1 MEFFDSIIEQYR
13 EVENTVAMM
22 LMEIHKK
29 ITEME
34 KLKMNETEMK
44 KETSG
49 LHNEIYVPFAAYE
62 MQEERHHESLEAQEA
77 RNMEERQ
84 KLMDRHDAEL
94 DKVRKHYQRIV
105 LAVSVALTTMIVGIF
120 AFAFYFLSNYTFATV
135 SQDGDGLNN
144 YINQSSEVQV
154 DYGAEDYRD
163 KLSEFDQE
171 TEGSLDK

>member
-1 MEFFDSIIEQYR
+1 MELFDNIIEQYR

-49 LHNEIYVPFAAYE
+49 LHNDIYVPFAAYE
-62 MQEERHHESLEAQEA
+62 MQEERHHESFEAQEA

-94 DKVRKHYQRIV
+94 DKVRKHYQHLVMFITIPF
-105 LAVSVALTTMIVGIF
+105 AVFVAAAFMF
-120 AFAFYFLSNYTFATV
+120 AAWFVSSYDFASYN
-135 SQDGDGLNN
+135 QDGDGINN
-144 YINQSSEVQV
+144 YLNSSSQGDVTYEPIYPG
-154 DYGAEDYRD
+154 DYLEESLQG
-163 KLSEFDQE
+163 
-171 TEGSLDK
+171 EGSLDK

>member
-1 MEFFDSIIEQYR
+1 MELFDSIIEQYR

-49 LHNEIYVPFAAYE
+49 LHNDIYVPFAAYE
-62 MQEERHHESLEAQEA
+62 MQEERHHESFEAQEA
-77 RNMEERQ
+77 RHIEEKE

-94 DKVRKHYQRIV
+94 DKVRKHYKNIV
-105 LAVSVALTTMIVGIF
+105 MFITIPF
-120 AFAFYFLSNYTFATV
+120 ATLIIAIFATV
-135 SQDGDGLNN
+135 IWFFSNYDFASYNQDGDGINN
-144 YINQSSEVQV
+144 YLNSSSQGDVRYEPIYPG
-154 DYGAEDYRD
+154 DYLEESLQG
-163 KLSEFDQE
+163 
-171 TEGSLDK
+171 EGSLDK

>member
-1 MEFFDSIIEQYR
+1 MELFDSIIEQYR

-49 LHNEIYVPFAAYE
+49 LHNDIYVPFAAYE
-62 MQEERHHESLEAQEA
+62 MQEERHHESFEAQEA

-94 DKVRKHYQRIV
+94 DKLRKHYQHLVMFITIPFAAFV
-105 LAVSVALTTMIVGIF
+105 VAAFVFAAWFVNSYDLAT
-120 AFAFYFLSNYTFATV
+120 YE
-135 SQDGDGLNN
+135 QDGDGLNN
-144 YINQSSEVQV
+144 IANKTTQGDVT
-154 DYGAEDYRD
+154 YGAAPTNHSVEE
-163 KLSEFDQE
+163 LL
-171 TEGSLDK
+171 TGEGDLDK